1 MHKLALVLSNH
12 FISISRIEV
21 AVLVFDAMRSLRG
34 PPVCSI
40 HGLDWTVG
48 DASLPRD
55 DFPVFFLELLVV
67 ARSML

>member
-12 FISISRIEV
+12 FISISRIQV

-40 HGLDWTVG
+40 RGWMDGLC

-55 DFPVFFLELLVV
+55 DFPVFSSHLLTE
-67 ARSML
+67 ACR